1 MAESFEDRIK
11 HVVRAEQKQIANR
24 SDHEHLRG
32 EANDRGLAAAS
43 AFAGAIIGEIVKPR
57 MYTARH
63 VLPDG
68 ASVSV
73 GADRNSRHASLT
85 APVRPGSNA
94 CINLVVR
101 FDHSDNV
108 SLEASLTRPNDADGK
123 RLDAEQPRVQKFK
136 VADGERLAIEQW
148 IEGQLIGLV
157 PQLLRACS

>member
-11 HVVRAEQKQIANR
+11 QVAQTEQKQIANR
-24 SDHEHLRG
+24 SDREHVRV
-32 EANDRGLAAAS
+32 EANDRAQSAAS

-57 MYTARH
+57 MYTARQ

-73 GADRNSRHASLT
+73 GADQNSRHASLT
-85 APVRPGSNA
+85 APVRPGATA
-94 CINLVVR
+94 CINIFVR
-101 FDHSDNV
+101 FDHSANV
-108 SLEASLTRPNDADGK
+108 SLEASLTRPNDADGT
-123 RLDAEQPRVQKFK
+123 RMGAEPPRVQKFK
-136 VADGERLAIEQW
+136 VADGERPAIEAW